1 MATHKFSFYD
11 PPGCPLY
18 QAIIDGTKTV
28 EGRKNSE
35 QYQKVKPGD
44 TIMFDYKGRGILV
57 CNVTYIN
64 KYADVEEY
72 LNGESLEN
80 TMVCIK
86 TIEDGIKAYERF
98 VPKDEIQRLK
108 DKYGYG
114 FLGIGIKFI
123 YERKRYEIHISE
135 PWFSYIVS
143 GKKIAEG
150 RPNKSL
156 FAKFKPKD
164 ILTIFNK
171 QLQQRFDF
179 EVTEILK
186 YDTFKDMLTDLG
198 ITNVLPGI
206 KTIEDGVKV
215 YRQWYN
221 EDVEREFGVIAI
233 KIIPYFMVGGYYQK
247 YMKYKLKYLKLKS
260 NRSI

>member
-1 MATHKFSFYD
+1 MSSYTFSFRD

-35 QYQKVKPGD
+35 QYQKIKQDD
-44 TIMFDYKGRGILV
+44 TIMFDYENRGILV
-57 CNVTYIN
+57 CKVTYVN

-72 LNGESLEN
+72 LNGESLQ
-80 TMVCIK
+80 VALPCAD
-86 TIEDGIKAYERF
+86 TIEDGIKIYERF
-98 VPKDEIQRLK
+98 VPKDEITKLK
-108 DKYGYG
+108 NKYGFG
-114 FLGIGIKFI
+114 FLGIGIKFL

-171 QLQQRFDF
+171 QLQQRFEF
-179 EVTEILK
+179 EITEILK
-186 YDTFKDMLTDLG
+186 YDTFKEMLTDLG
-198 ITNVLPGI
+198 IENVLPGI
-206 KTIEDGVKV
+206 STIDDGIAV

-221 EDVEREFGVIAI
+221 EDIEREFGVLAI
-233 KIIPYFMVGGYYQK
+233 KINPYFMAGGYYKK
-247 YMKYKLKYLKLKS
+247 YMKYKLKYINLKS
-260 NRSI
+260 KR